1 MSIGARVICWK
12 DACSWLHHKQIT
24 AIQKAESA
32 LPCSKRLIHSYLSLT
47 HTLSPFPGMR
57 YPSLRYDETQTCLVY
72 LYILCRARGD
82 VEACSTWPGPN
93 TQAYPERSTAPCPLS
108 RFAPALTL
116 MNGPLDPKHPDWRE
130 VMSTPGEHRRSVW
143 AQRKFQALINWAET
157 PRSPWPHIISAEEE
171 ENCET
176 KSLIRAET
184 VLCFKG
190 IVHPKMNTPS
200 SFTHTP

>member
-47 HTLSPFPGMR
+47 RTLSPFPGMR

-93 TQAYPERSTAPCPLS
+93 TQAHPERSTLLAHYLGLLRLWLWWMDLWIQSTQIGGRWCLLQENTGALS
-108 RFAPALTL
+108 EPNASFRPWLI
-116 MNGPLDPKHPDWRE
+116 GPRRPVLPDLILSLLKKRK
-130 VMSTPGEHRRSVW
+130 TAR
-143 AQRKFQALINWAET
+143 QRV
-157 PRSPWPHIISAEEE
+157 S
-171 ENCET
+171 
-176 KSLIRAET
+176 
-184 VLCFKG
+184 
-190 IVHPKMNTPS
+190 
-200 SFTHTP
+200 